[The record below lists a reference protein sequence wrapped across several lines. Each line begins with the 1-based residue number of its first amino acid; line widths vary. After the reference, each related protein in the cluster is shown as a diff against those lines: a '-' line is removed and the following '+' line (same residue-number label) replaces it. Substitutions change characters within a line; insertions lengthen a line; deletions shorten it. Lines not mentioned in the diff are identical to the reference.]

1 MNLYKTEKNNLFNST
16 LAESHL
22 DSKVMQMWSRHQYDA
37 APFYTTGFE
46 TILFNKENSFVL
58 ETVLASSVDYDNE
71 ILIVGSGKSMAKLK
85 NMVTAQNLTYH
96 CFDWSSDGWDDFE
109 NKVSK
114 MPYIS
119 HMLIG
124 IDSETAINDIPVEKL
139 LSLASK
145 RRYSLIAY
153 CDTIVDGLNDIFN
166 GAIDFMIGVLNNLR
180 SFVVARRSR
189 LVQTEGNSRCFNRD
203 LYSYW
208 QWAMRDRKS
217 LIEPMRI

>member
-1 MNLYKTEKNNLFNST
+1 MNRYEPEKSNMFNTT

-22 DSKVMQMWSRHQYDA
+22 DSKVIQMWSRHQYDS

-46 TILFNKENSFVL
+46 TILFNRENSFVL
-58 ETVLASSVDYDNE
+58 ETVLASSVNYDNE
-71 ILIVGSGKSMAKLK
+71 VLIVSYGKSMTKLK
-85 NMVTAQNLTYH
+85 SMVAAQNLIFH
-96 CFDWSSDGWDDFE
+96 CFDWSSDVWDDFE
-109 NKVSK
+109 NKISK
-114 MPYIS
+114 TPNIS
-119 HMLIG
+119 HILIG
-124 IDSETAINDIPVEKL
+124 IDSETAVKDIPVEKL
-139 LSLASK
+139 LNLASK

-166 GAIDFMIGVLNNLR
+166 GAIDFMIGILNNLR

-208 QWAMRDRKS
+208 QWTMRDRKP
-217 LIEPMRI
+217 LIKPMRV

>member
-1 MNLYKTEKNNLFNST
+1 MNRNKTEKNNLFSTT

-22 DSKVMQMWSRHQYDA
+22 DANVMQMWSRRQYDA

-46 TILFNKENSFVL
+46 SILFNRENSFVL
-58 ETVLASSVDYDNE
+58 ETVLASSVNYDKAV
-71 ILIVGSGKSMAKLK
+71 LIAGSGKSMNKLK
-85 NMVTAQNLTYH
+85 DMVAAQNLTFH

-109 NKVSK
+109 NKVSEI
-114 MPYIS
+114 PNIS
-119 HMLIG
+119 HLLVG
-124 IDSETAINDIPVEKL
+124 IDSETAIKDIPVDKL
-139 LSLASK
+139 LNLASK

-189 LVQTEGNSRCFNRD
+189 LVQTEGNSKCFNRD

-208 QWAMRDRKS
+208 QWTMRDRKS